1 MDDSQFNI
9 ERATN
14 GLVLAL
20 YLAAAVFL
28 AVMLYYVLR
37 DIDERQSAS
46 TDDAAMLRHK
56 VPWNGETAA
65 SEAHAL
71 PCYIPPS
78 A

>member
-46 TDDAAMLRHK
+46 TDDAAMLQHK
-56 VPWNGETAA
+56 VLWNGETVA

>member
-1 MDDSQFNI
+1 
-9 ERATN
+9 
-14 GLVLAL
+14 
-20 YLAAAVFL
+20 
-28 AVMLYYVLR
+28 MLYYVLR

-46 TDDAAMLRHK
+46 TDDAAMLQHK
-56 VPWNGETAA
+56 VLWNGETVA